1 MEHVTW
7 RPEIGQVF
15 RIYVGSGAQ
24 GRFKTAVSQT
34 DGTDVAISTQELPT
48 ERFVKGRSIG

>member
-48 ERFVKGRSIG
+48 ERFVKGR